1 MNSGTPSKE
10 NLEQLVEEIKS
21 NLRLVNASI
30 IRPED
35 FCLDQYDELLEIH
48 QLIRKKEGRLTMMEI
63 EGILE
68 ELRELRTNAK

>member
-35 FCLDQYDELLEIH
+35 FDLDQYEDLLEIH
-48 QLIRKKEGRLTMMEI
+48 RLIQKKEGRLTMMEI

-68 ELRELRTNAK
+68 ELRELRANAK

>member
-1 MNSGTPSKE
+1 LNSGTPSKE

-35 FCLDQYDELLEIH
+35 FGLDQYEKLLEIH
-48 QLIRKKEGRLTMMEI
+48 RLIQKKEGRLTMMEI

-68 ELRELRTNAK
+68 ELRELRANAK

>member
-1 MNSGTPSKE
+1 
-10 NLEQLVEEIKS
+10 
-21 NLRLVNASI
+21 
-30 IRPED
+30 
-35 FCLDQYDELLEIH
+35 LDQYDELLEIH